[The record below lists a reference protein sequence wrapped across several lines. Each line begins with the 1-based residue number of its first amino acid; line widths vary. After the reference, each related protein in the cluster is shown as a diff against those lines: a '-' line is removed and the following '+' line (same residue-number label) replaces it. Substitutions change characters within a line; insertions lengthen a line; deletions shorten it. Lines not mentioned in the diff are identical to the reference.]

1 MAHLHVSPI
10 TLWQLHEAL
19 LKAFPFEFQLEE
31 LSLFGIGEP
40 LNNLIGASAGR
51 SEKALKLI
59 QFADSQNKVGPLLDR
74 ARKQNSNNEYLKKAA
89 GDFLVHGEVE
99 ALVNTN
105 PVPFSDPEV
114 LRDLMA
120 ERERAVCRI
129 VSPMPEGTGFLVGND
144 LVLTCFHVL
153 RRAIHGTVQPGEIEL
168 QFGYRVLADGEEVQ
182 GEKFRLAEEWLIA
195 QSPINEL
202 DFALVR
208 LSEAAQGKV
217 MGTFQGAPSRRKI
230 DLKQHRDGEV
240 RNTVIALQHPEGW
253 PLKVTFGSV
262 TGVLDRALTYTADTL
277 PGSSGSPIILN
288 DCVVTALHRQRHDI
302 PSNAGI
308 RISKII
314 AQLSQNKALMEEL

>member
-10 TLWQLHEAL
+10 ILWQLHEAL
-19 LKAFPFEFQLEE
+19 LKAFPFEYQLEQ
-31 LSLFGIGEP
+31 LSLFGVGEP
-40 LNNLIGASAGR
+40 LNTLIGANAGR
-51 SEKALKLI
+51 SDKALKLI
-59 QFADSQNKVGPLLDR
+59 EYANSQNKIGSLLDQ
-74 ARKQNSNNEYLKKAA
+74 ARKQNPNNEYLKRAA
-89 GDFLVHGEVE
+89 GDFLVHDEVE

-129 VSPMPEGTGFLVGND
+129 VSPMPKGTGFLVGDD

-153 RRAIHGTVQPGEIEL
+153 RHVIHGTVPPGEVEL
-168 QFGYRVLADGEEVQ
+168 QFGYRILADGEKVQ

-195 QSPINEL
+195 QSSINEL

-208 LSEAAQGKV
+208 LSEAPQGKV
-217 MGTFQGAPSRRKI
+217 VGTFHGAPSRRKI

-240 RNTVIALQHPEGW
+240 RNTVIALQHPEGR

-262 TGVLDRALTYTADTL
+262 TGVLDQTLAYNADTL
-277 PGSSGSPIILN
+277 PGSSGSPVLLN
-288 DCVVTALHRQRHDI
+288 DCVVTALHRQRHDTL
-302 PSNAGI
+302 SNGGI

-314 AQLSQNKALMEEL
+314 EQLSQNKALMEEL